1 MMHQTTCDLAT
12 QQRIHVVGVGG
23 PGMSAI
29 ATTLQQ
35 MGHLVS
41 GSDIK
46 NSPAIERLR
55 ALGVQ
60 INVGHDIAVVEH
72 CDYVTA
78 SSAIP
83 QHNIE
88 IVAARSTGTMVLSRA
103 QILAAIC
110 SQRPTIAVA
119 GTHGKTTTTSLLVR
133 IFTHAGLD
141 PNFIVG
147 GDVLNESTG
156 ARWTNS
162 QWTIVEA
169 DESDGTHLQLP
180 LTGSILTNIDS
191 DHLDHFN
198 DLAGIAESFAI
209 YLSQIEGPRIVC
221 IDDPLIRNL
230 PQSGDWHTYGFDT
243 TADFRCHDVIA
254 TDGLTEFVI
263 TDQRGAG
270 LSVAVSMSLRG
281 MHNVLNVTG
290 AVAMAVSCGIA
301 MQVAADAVE
310 TFDGVGR
317 RFQIIGDFNGATLI
331 DDYAHLPREIE
342 AVLAAAKFS
351 DDGWKRIVAVF
362 QPNRYN
368 RMAVMSTEYGD
379 AFMNADLVVITD
391 IYSSGTEKIE
401 GVTGELV
408 AHAVRARH
416 PGQEVLYFPSRD
428 SLAQQVS
435 AVLQR
440 GDVCISMGCG
450 DIEFLPVEILQT
462 LEGMD
467 R

>member
-1 MMHQTTCDLAT
+1 M
-12 QQRIHVVGVGG
+12 
-23 PGMSAI
+23 
-29 ATTLQQ
+29 
-35 MGHLVS
+35 
-41 GSDIK
+41 
-46 NSPAIERLR
+46 
-55 ALGVQ
+55 
-60 INVGHDIAVVEH
+60 
-72 CDYVTA
+72 
-78 SSAIP
+78 
-83 QHNIE
+83 
-88 IVAARSTGTMVLSRA
+88 
-103 QILAAIC
+103 
-110 SQRPTIAVA
+110 
-119 GTHGKTTTTSLLVR
+119 R

-198 DLAGIAESFAI
+198 DLAGITESFAI
-209 YLSQIEGPRIVC
+209 YLSQIQGPRIVC

-230 PQSGDWHTYGFDT
+230 PHSGDWCTYGFDS
-243 TADFRCHDVIA
+243 TADFRCGDVIA
-254 TDGLTEFVI
+254 TDGRTEFVI
-263 TDQRGAG
+263 TDQRGDG

-290 AVAMAVSCGIA
+290 AVAMAVSCGIE

-351 DDGWKRIVAVF
+351 DDGWERIVAVF

-379 AFMNADLVVITD
+379 AFANADLVVITD
-391 IYSSGTEKIE
+391 IYSSGTEKSE

-408 AHAVRARH
+408 ADAVRARH
-416 PGQEVLYFPSRD
+416 PAQQVLYFPSRD
-428 SLAQQVS
+428 SLAEQVS
-435 AVLQR
+435 ALLQR

-450 DIEFLPVEILQT
+450 DIEFLPVEILRA
-462 LEGMD
+462 LHGKA

>member
-1 MMHQTTCDLAT
+1 MNETACDLAT
-12 QQRIHVVGVGG
+12 QRRIHVVGVGG

-46 NSPAIERLR
+46 NSLTIERLQ

-60 INVGHDIAVVEH
+60 INIGHNIAVVVH

-83 QHNIE
+83 QDNIE
-88 IVAARSTGTMVLSRA
+88 IVAARSAGTMVLSRA
-103 QILAAIC
+103 EILAAIC

-198 DLAGIAESFAI
+198 DLAGITESFAI
-209 YLSQIEGPRIVC
+209 YLSQIQGPRIVC

-230 PQSGDWHTYGFDT
+230 PHTGDWCTYGFDS
-243 TADFRCHDVIA
+243 TADFRCGDVI
-254 TDGLTEFVI
+254 
-263 TDQRGAG
+263 
-270 LSVAVSMSLRG
+270 AVSMSLRG

-290 AVAMAVSCGIA
+290 AVAMAVSCGIEL
-301 MQVAADAVE
+301 QVAADAVE

-351 DDGWKRIVAVF
+351 DDGWERIVAVF

-368 RMAVMSTEYGD
+368 RMAVMSAEYGD
-379 AFMNADLVVITD
+379 AFANADLVVITD

-408 AHAVRARH
+408 ADAVRARH
-416 PGQEVLYFPSRD
+416 PAQQVLYFPSRD
-428 SLAQQVS
+428 SLAEQVS
-435 AVLQR
+435 VLLQR

-462 LEGMD
+462 LHGKA

>member
-1 MMHQTTCDLAT
+1 MMHETVCDLAT

-46 NSPAIERLR
+46 NSLATERLQ

-60 INVGHDIAVVEH
+60 INIGHNIAVVEH

-83 QHNIE
+83 QDNIE
-88 IVAARSTGTMVLSRA
+88 IVAARSAGTMVLSRA
-103 QILAAIC
+103 EILAAIC
-110 SQRPTIAVA
+110 FQRPTIAVA

-133 IFTHAGLD
+133 IFTHAGLN

-198 DLAGIAESFAI
+198 DLAGITESFAI
-209 YLSQIEGPRIVC
+209 YLSQIQGPRIVC
-221 IDDPLIRNL
+221 ID
-230 PQSGDWHTYGFDT
+230 
-243 TADFRCHDVIA
+243 
-254 TDGLTEFVI
+254 
-263 TDQRGAG
+263 
-270 LSVAVSMSLRG
+270 AVSYTHL
-281 MHNVLNVTG
+281 
-290 AVAMAVSCGIA
+290 
-301 MQVAADAVE
+301 
-310 TFDGVGR
+310 
-317 RFQIIGDFNGATLI
+317 TLPTK
-331 DDYAHLPREIE
+331 L
-342 AVLAAAKFS
+342 L
-351 DDGWKRIVAVF
+351 
-362 QPNRYN
+362 
-368 RMAVMSTEYGD
+368 
-379 AFMNADLVVITD
+379 
-391 IYSSGTEKIE
+391 
-401 GVTGELV
+401 
-408 AHAVRARH
+408 
-416 PGQEVLYFPSRD
+416 
-428 SLAQQVS
+428 
-435 AVLQR
+435 
-440 GDVCISMGCG
+440 
-450 DIEFLPVEILQT
+450 
-462 LEGMD
+462 
-467 R
+467 